1 MKAYYLT
8 LEEESIRRSVYPLL
22 GPVMIGRGA
31 DNAIALSDPMVSR
44 EHARI
49 GFDDGRWW
57 IEDAGSAN
65 GISVDG
71 NCVKKAALDP
81 AKTYHI
87 GKSAVRFIERDES
100 GERERPLPSAEI
112 LSVSFGDLGL
122 PAGQGASSWSKRLF
136 DGVGRVSFLSS
147 VPKAKLT
154 KLANATALHLFHE
167 GKAVLSEDDRGR
179 SVYVILEGRVRI
191 FTRKH
196 QGQPLEFAAL
206 DAGDFFGEIS
216 FLTGQPRS
224 ANVTAAVSTLLVEIS
239 FLNLKDLI
247 QEHAAAKKVLVDCYH
262 KRVAANKKKLA
273 EIGFKERRREP
284 RTKDTLPVS
293 LAIISASKP
302 QAARGPTSW
311 EVVSLDISGSGIK
324 VALPEADPARFQ
336 VGDQVMVKIH
346 LPKPWGSTRAIG
358 QVRQVSTSAEPR
370 KMVLLGIKFVNMTL
384 VDARKLR
391 EYVYGDTQIAE

>member
-1 MKAYYLT
+1 
-8 LEEESIRRSVYPLL
+8 
-22 GPVMIGRGA
+22 
-31 DNAIALSDPMVSR
+31 
-44 EHARI
+44 
-49 GFDDGRWW
+49 
-57 IEDAGSAN
+57 
-65 GISVDG
+65 
-71 NCVKKAALDP
+71 VKKAALDP

-87 GKSAVRFIERDES
+87 GKTALRFIERDES
-100 GERERPLPSAEI
+100 REGERSLPSAEI
-112 LSVSFGDLGL
+112 LSASFEDLNL
-122 PAGQGASSWSKRLF
+122 PADQGVSSWSKRLF
-136 DGVGRVSFLSS
+136 DGIGRVSFLSP
-147 VPKAKLT
+147 VPKAELT
-154 KLANATALHLFHE
+154 KLANAAALHLFRE
-167 GKAVLSEDDRGR
+167 GQAVLSEDDRGR
-179 SVYVILEGRVRI
+179 SVFVILKGRVRI

-196 QGQPLEFAAL
+196 HGQPLEFAVL

-216 FLTGQPRS
+216 FLTGKPRS
-224 ANVTAAVSTLLVEIS
+224 ANVTAATSTLLVEIGFS
-239 FLNLKDLI
+239 NLKNLI
-247 QEHAAAKKVLVDCYH
+247 QEHAPAKKVLVDCYH
-262 KRVAANKKKLA
+262 QRLAVNKKKLA

-293 LAIISASKP
+293 LAFISTSKP
-302 QAARGPTSW
+302 QAAHGPTSW

-370 KMVLLGIKFVNMTL
+370 NMVLLGIKFVNMTL

>member
-8 LEEESIRRSVYPLL
+8 LEEQSIRRSVYPLL
-22 GPVMIGRGA
+22 GPMTIGRGA

-49 GFDDGRWW
+49 GCNDGRWW

-71 NCVKKAALDP
+71 NRVKEAALDP

-87 GKSAVRFIERDES
+87 GKSAFRFIEQDEAAEA
-100 GERERPLPSAEI
+100 ERSLTSAEI
-112 LSVSFGDLGL
+112 LFASFTDLGL
-122 PAGQGASSWSKRLF
+122 PKDQEASVWSKRLL
-136 DGVGRVSFLSS
+136 DRAGKVSFLSP
-147 VPKAKLT
+147 VPKAQLT
-154 KLANATALHLFHE
+154 KLANAATLHLFHE
-167 GKAVLSEDDRGR
+167 EQAVLSEDDRGR
-179 SVYVILEGRVRI
+179 SVYVILEGSVRI

-196 QGQPLEFAAL
+196 HGQPLEFAAL
-206 DAGDFFGEIS
+206 DPGDFFGEIS
-216 FLTGQPRS
+216 FLSGQPRS
-224 ANVTAAVSTLLVEIS
+224 ANVTAATATLLMEIG
-239 FLNLKDLI
+239 FLNLKNLI
-247 QEHAAAKKVLVDCYH
+247 QEHAPAKKVLVNCYH
-262 KRVAANKKKLA
+262 QRLAANKKKLA

-284 RTKDTLPVS
+284 RTREVLPVS
-293 LAIISASKP
+293 LGIIAASKP

-311 EVVSLDISGSGIK
+311 EVLSLDISGSGIK
-324 VALPEADPARFQ
+324 VALPEADPAMFQ
-336 VGDQVMVKIH
+336 VGDQVMLTIH

-358 QVRQVSTSAEPR
+358 QVRQVSTSTDPR
-370 KMVLLGIKFVNMTL
+370 KLVLLGIKFVNMTL